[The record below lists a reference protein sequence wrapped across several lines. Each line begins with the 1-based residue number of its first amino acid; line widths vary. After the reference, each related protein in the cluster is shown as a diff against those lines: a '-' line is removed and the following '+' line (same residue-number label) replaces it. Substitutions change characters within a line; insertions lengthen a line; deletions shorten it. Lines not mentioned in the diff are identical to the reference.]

1 MAGIA
6 RPSVARAVAA
16 FPVRRRHLAHA
27 DPVSRGRLHNPGLPG
42 AVRGR
47 RGCCHLRLPAHPVA
61 SAPSRCPSIVQRQC
75 RREWRDAPAAPKML
89 PGARRVA
96 VHCVRA
102 HRALG
107 QRRRRSV
114 GGRVGRGRRRGGL
127 ASAAGRRGG
136 MRRRGG
142 PCAAGGRG
150 GATAAALGRKHR
162 HWQRDGGVR
171 RSVLLLRGE
180 AAAACVRGAAG
191 PDGKETGE
199 GLRAAGARRLLQVP
213 AGAQQGETQHNRAFF
228 SFSLDASC
236 LLHWNVHLPKLP
248 SFLMGNAILFASTQN
263 VELLM
268 SHEDYVFMVCR
279 CQNCEH
285 F

>member
-1 MAGIA
+1 
-6 RPSVARAVAA
+6 
-16 FPVRRRHLAHA
+16 
-27 DPVSRGRLHNPGLPG
+27 
-42 AVRGR
+42 
-47 RGCCHLRLPAHPVA
+47 
-61 SAPSRCPSIVQRQC
+61 
-75 RREWRDAPAAPKML
+75 ML

-107 QRRRRSV
+107 QRRRRIV

-213 AGAQQGETQHNRAFF
+213 AGAQQAGWEEQRHVVGEGEAGAPRGLPPHGPDMAAEPEPHAVPRGGHGGHPGAHGGRRGRRGPPGH
-228 SFSLDASC
+228 
-236 LLHWNVHLPKLP
+236 LLAP
-248 SFLMGNAILFASTQN
+248 
-263 VELLM
+263 
-268 SHEDYVFMVCR
+268 R
-279 CQNCEH
+279 RR
-285 F
+285 

>member
-1 MAGIA
+1 
-6 RPSVARAVAA
+6 
-16 FPVRRRHLAHA
+16 
-27 DPVSRGRLHNPGLPG
+27 
-42 AVRGR
+42 
-47 RGCCHLRLPAHPVA
+47 
-61 SAPSRCPSIVQRQC
+61 
-75 RREWRDAPAAPKML
+75 
-89 PGARRVA
+89 
-96 VHCVRA
+96 
-102 HRALG
+102 
-107 QRRRRSV
+107 
-114 GGRVGRGRRRGGL
+114 
-127 ASAAGRRGG
+127 
-136 MRRRGG
+136 MRI
-142 PCAAGGRG
+142 
-150 GATAAALGRKHR
+150 LL
-162 HWQRDGGVR
+162 WDGGVR